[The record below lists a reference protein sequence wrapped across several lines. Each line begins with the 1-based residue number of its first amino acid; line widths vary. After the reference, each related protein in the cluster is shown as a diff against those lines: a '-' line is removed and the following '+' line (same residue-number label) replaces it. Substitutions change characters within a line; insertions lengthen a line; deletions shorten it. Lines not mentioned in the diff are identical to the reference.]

1 MPVHYTLIKCI
12 YYIFTR
18 RTYLACNASAMT
30 PLIKGVAALVPVNE
44 SVHLLLRVVVGYS
57 EEISED

>member
-1 MPVHYTLIKCI
+1 MPVHYTLIKYI

-57 EEISED
+57 